1 MEDRSPAS
9 GDTSG
14 QELEPIEAEFVLPE
28 RISDKLVVPFTGE
41 LVHLGEPA
49 EVARALESVRQAKYQ
64 LDDARRVLE
73 DALWFASEQ
82 AGSRT
87 LHLGELDAVVSG
99 GDKVVYDELE
109 LARRLR
115 AAGLPEERLSELIV
129 ETVTY
134 KVDARVAKS
143 VAASNP
149 KYAEAIE
156 ASRRTVPAPVRV
168 AIKRGG
174 TR

>member
-1 MEDRSPAS
+1 MEIESTGVTA
-9 GDTSG
+9 G
-14 QELEPIEAEFVLPE
+14 QELEPAAPE
-28 RISDKLVVPFTGE
+28 LVVPFTGE
-41 LVHLGEPA
+41 IVPLADAPQ
-49 EVARALESVRQAKYQ
+49 VARALLELRQLKGR

-73 DALWFASEQ
+73 DALRFASEQ

-99 GDKVVYDELE
+99 GEKVVYDELE

-115 AAGLPEERLSELIV
+115 EAGLPEARLAELIV

-134 KVDARVAKS
+134 KVDQRVAKS
-143 VAASNP
+143 VAAANP
-149 KYAEAIE
+149 RYAEALE

>member
-1 MEDRSPAS
+1 VTEDRSPAL
-9 GDTSG
+9 GETTG
-14 QELEPIEAEFVLPE
+14 QELEPVAAEFV
-28 RISDKLVVPFTGE
+28 VPFSGE
-41 LVHLGEPA
+41 VIALADTPK
-49 EVARALESVRQAKYQ
+49 VARALLEVRQLKER
-64 LDDARRVLE
+64 LDEARRQLEEVLR
-73 DALWFASEQ
+73 LASEQ
-82 AGSRT
+82 AGTRT
-87 LHLGELDAVVSG
+87 LHLGDVDVVVSG
-99 GDKVVYDELE
+99 GEKVVYDELE

-168 AIKRGG
+168 SIKERR

>member
-1 MEDRSPAS
+1 VTEDCSPAP
-9 GDTSG
+9 GDTTG
-14 QELEPIEAEFVLPE
+14 QELEPLTTELVMPLTGE
-28 RISDKLVVPFTGE
+28 VVP
-41 LVHLGEPA
+41 LADAPK
-49 EVARALESVRQAKYQ
+49 VARALLELRQLKGR
-64 LDDARRVLE
+64 LDEARRVLE
-73 DALWFASEQ
+73 DALLFASEQ

-99 GDKVVYDELE
+99 GEKVVYDELE

-115 AAGLPEERLSELIV
+115 EAGLPEARLAELIV

-134 KVDARVAKS
+134 KVDQRVATS
-143 VAASNP
+143 VAAANP
-149 KYAEAIE
+149 NYAEALQ

>member
-1 MEDRSPAS
+1 MPLTGE
-9 GDTSG
+9 
-14 QELEPIEAEFVLPE
+14 
-28 RISDKLVVPFTGE
+28 VVP
-41 LVHLGEPA
+41 LADAPK
-49 EVARALESVRQAKYQ
+49 VARALLELRQLKGR
-64 LDDARRVLE
+64 LDEARRVLE
-73 DALWFASEQ
+73 DALLFASEQ

-99 GDKVVYDELE
+99 GEKVVYDELE

-115 AAGLPEERLSELIV
+115 EAGLPEARLAELIV

-134 KVDARVAKS
+134 KVDQRVATS
-143 VAASNP
+143 VAAANP
-149 KYAEAIE
+149 NYAEALQ